1 MRSLIGKNMAL
12 GKMSDSNALL
22 QARKEFDNWVLE
34 QSPDAFAAGN
44 ASKQTAAAKAVRDSI
59 TELIISK
66 NPHVNVAESLNMQSK
81 LFGILDTLRKKV
93 PAEANNRIGRAWQKI
108 SGLPGFRSKLNSVLS
123 VATGT
128 GVLGATA
135 VFAPAISVG
144 LGGALVVTLAG
155 KALSSA
161 QAKTALSFMLK
172 EVDNTI
178 QSSKVARDII
188 ALQLS
193 KKTIEELISTMDM
206 QDQQNPNAVQSQ
218 IPSGQPAV
226 VAPLLAPARTP
237 PLPGPVAQTS
247 PQDMPFNALQGT
259 GIAQALRPQEA
270 YRQAMTGIGGR

>member
-1 MRSLIGKNMAL
+1 
-12 GKMSDSNALL
+12 
-22 QARKEFDNWVLE
+22 
-34 QSPDAFAAGN
+34 
-44 ASKQTAAAKAVRDSI
+44 
-59 TELIISK
+59 LIISK
-66 NPHVNVAESLNMQSK
+66 NPNVKVAESFDMQSK
-81 LFGILDTLRKKV
+81 LFGVLNTLKPKV

-108 SGLPGFRSKLNSVLS
+108 SVLPGFKSKLNTVLGF
-123 VATGT
+123 ATGT

-135 VFAPAISVG
+135 VFAPAISYG
-144 LGGALVVTLAG
+144 LGGALVITYAG

-178 QSSKVARDII
+178 LTSKVARDII

-226 VAPLLAPARTP
+226 VAPLLAPATP
-237 PLPGPVAQTS
+237 PLPVPVAQTS